1 MHYRLLAALI
11 LGLFLAAC
19 GGQLGVDSGVDGVWD
34 GVLTEIGEPLTLEL
48 TQTGTNLSG
57 TLTTSGE
64 TVPMTGT
71 AAGNLISL
79 SYQTAKN
86 TLRIEASVDGD
97 AMQGTLAVTSLGE
110 TVASGFT
117 ASR

>member
-19 GGQLGVDSGVDGVWD
+19 GGQLGVDGVWD